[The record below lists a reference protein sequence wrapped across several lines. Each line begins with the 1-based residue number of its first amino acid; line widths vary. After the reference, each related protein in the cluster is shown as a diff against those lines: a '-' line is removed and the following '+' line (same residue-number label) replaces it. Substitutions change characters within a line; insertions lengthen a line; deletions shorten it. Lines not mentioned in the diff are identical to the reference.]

1 MIAPIMAGKT
11 KAKNSNPDGEMTFLQ
26 HLEELRWHIIRA
38 LVAVVVGAIVAFM
51 FKNIIF
57 DHIILA
63 PNNPNF
69 ITNKLLCRLA
79 DRVNV
84 PLLCI
89 NQNPV
94 ELISIKMSGQFTTHI
109 TISLVAG
116 LILAF
121 PYVFWEFWSFFRPAL
136 YERERKYARGAVTMA
151 SLLFLAGIIFGY
163 FIISPLSINFLGTYR
178 VSDLVTNQINIT
190 SYIGS
195 VTSVALASGITFEL
209 PIVVFFLSRIGVLTP
224 EFMRKYRRHA
234 IVVVLVVA
242 AVITP
247 PDVFSLILVAIPLLL
262 LYEVS
267 IFIAARVIKQ
277 REAAE
282 AEEEKAEAKAE
293 EARRKKAAEAAEKA
307 DKEAAE
313 AKNAAEATER
323 DKETETKATAEEVDA
338 KDTEA
343 EEAADKQKEA
353 EAEARVEAEAAAE
366 KNSAEK
372 KRTDPESP
380 DNPGDQGSQ
389 PGKPDEPA
397 GNLQ

>member
-1 MIAPIMAGKT
+1 MAGKS

-26 HLEELRWHIIRA
+26 HLEELRWHIIRS
-38 LVAVVVGAIVAFM
+38 LVAIVIGAIVAFM
-51 FKNIIF
+51 FKDIIF

-63 PNNPNF
+63 PNNPDF
-69 ITNKLLCRLA
+69 ITNRLLCRLA
-79 DRVNV
+79 DMVNV

-94 ELISIKMSGQFTTHI
+94 ELISIKLTGQFTTHI

-121 PYVFWEFWSFFRPAL
+121 PYVFREFWSFFRPAL
-136 YERERKYARGAVTMA
+136 YEKERKYARGAVTMA

-163 FIISPLSINFLGTYR
+163 FIIAPLSINFLGTYR

-209 PIVVFFLSRIGVLTP
+209 PIVVFFLARIGVLTP

-247 PDVFSLILVAIPLLL
+247 PDVFSLILVSIPLLI

-267 IFIAARVIKQ
+267 IFLAARVVRQ

-282 AEEEKAEAKAE
+282 AKEAAEEAKAE
-293 EARRKKAAEAAEKA
+293 AARRKKAAEEAQAEAARRKKAAEEAADAKDAEAAADKQKAAEAAEKE
-307 DKEAAE
+307 KEA
-313 AKNAAEATER
+313 
-323 DKETETKATAEEVDA
+323 ETKATAEAV
-338 KDTEA
+338 
-343 EEAADKQKEA
+343 
-353 EAEARVEAEAAAE
+353 AE
-366 KNSAEK
+366 KN
-372 KRTDPESP
+372 RTNPENP
-380 DNPGDQGSQ
+380 DSQGNNDSRPGE
-389 PGKPDEPA
+389 PDETA
-397 GNLQ
+397 GN

>member
-1 MIAPIMAGKT
+1 MAPIMAGKS

-26 HLEELRWHIIRA
+26 HLEELRWHIIRS
-38 LVAVVVGAIVAFM
+38 LVAIVIGAIVAFM
-51 FKNIIF
+51 FKDIIF

-63 PNNPNF
+63 PNNPDF
-69 ITNKLLCRLA
+69 ITNRLLCRLA
-79 DRVNV
+79 DMVNV

-94 ELISIKMSGQFTTHI
+94 ELISIKLTGQFTTHI

-121 PYVFWEFWSFFRPAL
+121 PYVFREFWSFFRPAL
-136 YERERKYARGAVTMA
+136 YEKERKYARGAVTMA

-163 FIISPLSINFLGTYR
+163 FIIAPLSINFLGTYR

-209 PIVVFFLSRIGVLTP
+209 PIVVFFLARIGVLTP

-247 PDVFSLILVAIPLLL
+247 PDVFSLILVSIPLLI

-267 IFIAARVIKQ
+267 IFLAARVVRQ

-282 AEEEKAEAKAE
+282 AKEAAEEAKAE
-293 EARRKKAAEAAEKA
+293 AARRKKAAEEAKAEAARRKKAAAEAADAKEAEAEA
-307 DKEAAE
+307 DKQKVAEAAE
-313 AKNAAEATER
+313 REKEA
-323 DKETETKATAEEVDA
+323 ETKATAEAV
-338 KDTEA
+338 
-343 EEAADKQKEA
+343 
-353 EAEARVEAEAAAE
+353 AE
-366 KNSAEK
+366 KN
-372 KRTDPESP
+372 RTNPENP
-380 DNPGDQGSQ
+380 DSQGNNDSRPGE
-389 PGKPDEPA
+389 PDETA
-397 GNLQ
+397 GN

>member
-1 MIAPIMAGKT
+1 MKPKFYLSLHASTMAPIMAGKS

-26 HLEELRWHIIRA
+26 HLEELRWHIIRS
-38 LVAVVVGAIVAFM
+38 LVAIVIGAIVAFM
-51 FKNIIF
+51 FKDIIF

-63 PNNPNF
+63 PNNPDF
-69 ITNKLLCRLA
+69 ITNRLLCRLA
-79 DRVNV
+79 DMVNV

-94 ELISIKMSGQFTTHI
+94 ELISIKLTGQFTTHI

-121 PYVFWEFWSFFRPAL
+121 PYVFREFWSFFRPAL
-136 YERERKYARGAVTMA
+136 YEKERKYARGAVTMA

-163 FIISPLSINFLGTYR
+163 FIIAPLSINFLGTYR

-209 PIVVFFLSRIGVLTP
+209 PIVVFFLARIGVLTP

-247 PDVFSLILVAIPLLL
+247 PDVFSLILVSIPLLI

-267 IFIAARVIKQ
+267 IFLAARVVRQ

-282 AEEEKAEAKAE
+282 AKEAAEEAKAE
-293 EARRKKAAEAAEKA
+293 AARRKKAAEEAQAEAARRKKAAEEAADAKDAEAAADKQKAAEAAEKE
-307 DKEAAE
+307 KEA
-313 AKNAAEATER
+313 
-323 DKETETKATAEEVDA
+323 ETKATAEAV
-338 KDTEA
+338 
-343 EEAADKQKEA
+343 
-353 EAEARVEAEAAAE
+353 AE
-366 KNSAEK
+366 KN
-372 KRTDPESP
+372 RTNPENP
-380 DNPGDQGSQ
+380 DSQGNNDSRPGE
-389 PGKPDEPA
+389 PDETA
-397 GNLQ
+397 GN